1 MPARILVLEDD
12 DDLRAELVEALVDE
26 GHQVFGAAAGVE
38 AVRLASEQTFELV
51 VTDVRMG
58 GMDGLQA
65 LARLKDECPDLI
77 SLVIS
82 GYSSEDETLRAIR
95 LGVGEF
101 LKKPFPLEVFL
112 AAVERLL
119 AVHRERRLARQ
130 REVEQH
136 AAAVWALEALARALE
151 SAGSLGASRLAARLA
166 QEMGLDGS
174 LAGDLRQATLI
185 AGLGPRSHFVL
196 EELPPRLRQL
206 VDRLHEPE
214 EEPALVDKLGLVA
227 LGKRPAAE
235 FQVQLD
241 LAQEP
246 GRADPQSLELG
257 RRRRQLLALG
267 RTLAETS
274 QAEGAHQA
282 YREVVELGP
291 SREAVEAL
299 LGLARL
305 APESWL
311 EKALEASRGQ
321 GPLCQA
327 STHLQAGVWLAQ
339 QPGRAPQA
347 TPLLEQAERMHQALG
362 LPGGMAQARLALLG
376 LAGGPWS
383 PVWDRCL
390 QVLGED
396 ERLEAWM
403 VPLLL
408 PHPEAEPALA
418 DLARQAPEA
427 VLAAAR
433 RGEKLRAVQAL
444 VAAGGHGR
452 RLVREFVSDPDPAV
466 RSLAAAAAADGG
478 RAAPLLRLYSLGPFE
493 VYVGETRLAD
503 NAWKSQ
509 KVRYLVAWL
518 ASQARPL
525 SEDRLIDELWAD
537 LPLDKARQ
545 NVYSA
550 TSAVRRALKL
560 EGVDP
565 ILRTPDGLQ
574 LNPELGRWHD
584 YDQLCS
590 CLERAEREWAEGREE
605 AGGERARQ
613 ALQLYRGPYLDG
625 CYMDWALKIR
635 DRLEAQMVE
644 AARRLGRWAEGQGRL
659 AEALECAQR
668 VLEIDPCCQQAHLL
682 AMSAHLGQGRP
693 EAALRQYEVCTKVL
707 ARELGME
714 PAISILE
721 ARQRALLSL

>member
-12 DDLRAELVEALVDE
+12 NDLREELVEALSDE
-26 GHQVFGAAAGVE
+26 GHHVFGAAAGAA
-38 AVRLASEQTFELV
+38 AVTQAREQTFELV

-101 LKKPFPLEVFL
+101 LKKPFALEVFL

-136 AAAVWALEALARALE
+136 ATAVWALEALARALGE
-151 SAGSLGASRLAARLA
+151 NPGASRLAARLA
-166 QEMGLDGS
+166 QEMGLEPG
-174 LAGDLRQATLI
+174 LLRQATLI
-185 AGLGPRSHFVL
+185 AGLGRRGEFTL
-196 EELPPRLRQL
+196 EELPSGLRQL
-206 VDRLHEPE
+206 VDRLHDPD
-214 EEPALVDKLGLVA
+214 EEPALVEQLGLVA
-227 LGKRPAAE
+227 LGKLPGHD
-235 FQVQLD
+235 FQVQLQ

-267 RTLAETS
+267 
-274 QAEGAHQA
+274 A

-291 SREAVEAL
+291 SREAVKAM

-305 APESWL
+305 EPGGGWV
-311 EKALEASRGQ
+311 EKALEASRAQ
-321 GPLCQA
+321 GPLTQA
-327 STHLQAGVWLAQ
+327 STYLQAGLAV
-339 QPGRAPQA
+339 GSAA
-347 TPLLEQAERMHQALG
+347 LLEQAERMHQALK
-362 LPGGMAQARLALLG
+362 LPVGAAQARLARLE
-376 LAGGPWS
+376 GPWS
-383 PVWDRCL
+383 PVWEACCQTL
-390 QVLGED
+390 LD
-396 ERLEAWM
+396 EEGLEAWM

-408 PHPEAEPALA
+408 PLAEAEPYLVH
-418 DLARQAPEA
+418 LARQVPEA

-433 RGEKLRAVQAL
+433 RTERARAVQAL
-444 VAAGGHGR
+444 VAAGGHAR

-466 RSLAAAAAADGG
+466 RALAAQAAAVDGG
-478 RAAPLLRLYSLGPFE
+478 KATPVLRLYSLGPFE

-509 KVRYLVAWL
+509 KVRYLLAWL
-518 ASQARPL
+518 ASQSRPL
-525 SEDRLIDELWAD
+525 SEDRVIDELWAD
-537 LPLDKARQ
+537 LPVDKARQ
-545 NVYSA
+545 NLYSA

-565 ILRTPDGLQ
+565 VLRTPDGLS
-574 LNPELGRWHD
+574 LNPDLGRWHD
-584 YDQLCS
+584 FDQLQS
-590 CLERAEREWAEGREE
+590 NLQRAEREWAEGREE
-605 AGGERARQ
+605 AGAERARQ

-635 DRLEAQMVE
+635 DRLEGQMVE
-644 AARRLGRWAEGQGRL
+644 AARRLGRWSESQGRL

-693 EAALRQYEVCTKVL
+693 ENALRQFEVCTKVL

-714 PAISILE
+714 PAISLLE

>member
-1 MPARILVLEDD
+1 VPARILVLEDD
-12 DDLRAELVEALVDE
+12 DDLRAELVEALADE
-26 GHQVFGAAAGVE
+26 GHQVSGAGAGLE
-38 AVRLASEQTFELV
+38 AVQKAREQTFELV

-101 LKKPFPLEVFL
+101 LKKPFTLEVFL

-130 REVEQH
+130 REVEQR
-136 AAAVWALEALARALE
+136 AAAIWALEALARALAPGD
-151 SAGSLGASRLAARLA
+151 AGSLGASRLAARLA
-166 QEMGLDGS
+166 QEMGLEAGP
-174 LAGDLRQATLI
+174 AGDLRQATLI
-185 AGLGPRSHFVL
+185 AGLESGPFVL

-206 VDRLHEPE
+206 VGRLREPDD
-214 EEPALVDKLGLVA
+214 EPVLLEQLGLVA
-227 LGKRPAAE
+227 LGKRPGDD
-235 FQVQLD
+235 FQVQLQ

-267 RTLAETS
+267 RTLAETG
-274 QAEGAHQA
+274 QAESAARA
-282 YREVVELGP
+282 YQEVLELGAG
-291 SREAVEAL
+291 REAVDAL

-305 APESWL
+305 DPDKWL

-321 GPLCQA
+321 GPMTQA
-327 STHLQAGVWLAQ
+327 STYLQAGLWLAQ
-339 QPGRAPQA
+339 QSGPAA
-347 TPLLEQAERMHQALG
+347 ALLEQAERMHQALG
-362 LPGGMAQARLALLG
+362 LPAGMAQARLALLG
-376 LAGGPWS
+376 LAGEAWS
-383 PVWDRCL
+383 PVWSRCL
-390 QVLGED
+390 QVLSEE

-408 PHPEAEPALA
+408 RHPEAEPALA
-418 DLARQAPEA
+418 LLARQAPEA

-433 RGEKLRAVQAL
+433 RGERLRAVQAL
-444 VAAGGHGR
+444 VAAGGHAR

-466 RSLAAAAAADGG
+466 RALASSAAQDGA
-478 RAAPLLRLYSLGPFE
+478 RSAPVLRLYSLGPFE

-518 ASQARPL
+518 AAQTRPL
-525 SEDRLIDELWAD
+525 SEDRVIDELWAD
-537 LPLDKARQ
+537 LPVDKARQ

-565 ILRTPDGLQ
+565 IMRTPDGLQ
-574 LNPELGRWHD
+574 LNPEVGRWHD
-584 YDQLCS
+584 FEQLQAS
-590 CLERAEREWAEGREE
+590 LERAEREWAEGREE
-605 AGGERARQ
+605 AGAERARQ

-635 DRLEAQMVE
+635 DRLESQLVE
-644 AARRLGRWAEGQGRL
+644 AARRLGRWSESQGRH